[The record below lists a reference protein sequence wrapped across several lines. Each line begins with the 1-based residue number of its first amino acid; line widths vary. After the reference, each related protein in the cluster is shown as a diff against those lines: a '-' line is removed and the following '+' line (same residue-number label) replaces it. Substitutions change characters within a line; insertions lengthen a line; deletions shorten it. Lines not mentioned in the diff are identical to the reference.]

1 MPAARSPESVAQVT
15 GRGPGWADLEIPE
28 RVARVVVAAQL
39 AIGRHHAGPLLPVIA
54 LGPGVGHQAQRLD
67 RPRGRVGSGG
77 TTQLGRP
84 LVGRRGEPLFF
95 LWVEEF
101 ALRYWRN
108 AATR

>member
-1 MPAARSPESVAQVT
+1 MAQVT
-15 GRGPGWADLEIPE
+15 SRGPGWADLEIPE

-54 LGPGVGHQAQRLD
+54 LGPGVGHRALRLD
-67 RPRGRVGSGG
+67 RPRGRVGRSG
-77 TTQLGRP
+77 TTQLGRWSAAAASRSSSS
-84 LVGRRGEPLFF
+84 GF
-95 LWVEEF
+95 EEF